1 MNLPGRHTLRR
12 EPDRRH
18 TGPETWGHT
27 LRRETRGHTDDAK
40 SIARQSRFDRPKQ
53 GLNWR
58 RLDLPSGS
66 TWETGRHHT
75 RRETSRGSSIRHRS
89 SRNSTR
95 YRHRSI
101 HPHQFLNRTESC
113 WFGKLRLT
121 RGHQRHP
128 STSRNSLS
136 RPSHHSRSVLL
147 VWRWSVYAD
156 GYNRLSTED
165 DQAEGSLL
173 FDFGSRFFRVRRG
186 L

>member
-1 MNLPGRHTLRR
+1 MRVKLETTRLTQREHLGNREASYREGNQQGVEHTASV
-12 EPDRRH
+12 
-18 TGPETWGHT
+18 GPKFHP
-27 LRRETRGHTDDAK
+27 L
-40 SIARQSRFDRPKQ
+40 
-53 GLNWR
+53 
-58 RLDLPSGS
+58 
-66 TWETGRHHT
+66 
-75 RRETSRGSSIRHRS
+75 
-89 SRNSTR
+89 
-95 YRHRSI
+95 RHRSI
-101 HPHQFLNRTESC
+101 HQHQFLNRTESC

-128 STSRNSLS
+128 SSSGNSLS

-173 FDFGSRFFRVRRG
+173 FDFGSGFFRVRRG